1 MFPFV
6 YNATE
11 LIYKLRE
18 DMEELGDLAAL
29 IPMGRLGA
37 VEEVA
42 EAALFLANN
51 SYAHN
56 CVLNID
62 GGLSAT

>member
-1 MFPFV
+1 MITNIQCPTGMDK
-6 YNATE
+6 NGE
-11 LIYKLRE
+11 LS
-18 DMEELGDLAAL
+18 AL
-29 IPMGRLGA
+29 IPMGRLGLA
-37 VEEVA
+37 EEVA
-42 EAALFLANN
+42 DAALFLAKN

>member
-6 YNATE
+6 YNAAV

-18 DMEELGDLAAL
+18 AIDANGDLAAL

>member
-1 MFPFV
+1 MSDKG
-6 YNATE
+6 E
-11 LIYKLRE
+11 LS
-18 DMEELGDLAAL
+18 AL
-29 IPMGRLGA
+29 IPMGRLGF

-42 EAALFLANN
+42 DAALFLARN

-62 GGLSAT
+62 GGLSGT